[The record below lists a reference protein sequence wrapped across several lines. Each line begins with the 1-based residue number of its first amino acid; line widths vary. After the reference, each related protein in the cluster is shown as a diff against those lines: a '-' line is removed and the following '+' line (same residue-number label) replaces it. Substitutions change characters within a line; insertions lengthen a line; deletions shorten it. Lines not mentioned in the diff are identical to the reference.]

1 MAYPFGICGIL
12 LVMWLIRL
20 FFRINIEREAQ
31 AFESS
36 TGNQRELLH
45 AMNVAVRN
53 PNLQGMA
60 IKQVPLLNGE
70 AIVCSRLKRGELLM
84 VPAPHERLEL
94 GDYLHLVG
102 KREDLENARLVI
114 GEEVDASLSTRGTAL
129 QVVRAVVTNEQ
140 VLGKKIRDLNLK
152 QKYDVVISRLNRAGV
167 ELVAGSNVTLQFGDI
182 LNTVGRP
189 EAIDAVTAIV
199 GNAQQNCSRCRCC
212 RSLSASASGCCSAPF
227 RCSYPASRRHCGWGW
242 PAGRWWP
249 R

>member
-1 MAYPFGICGIL
+1 
-12 LVMWLIRL
+12 
-20 FFRINIEREAQ
+20 
-31 AFESS
+31 
-36 TGNQRELLH
+36 
-45 AMNVAVRN
+45 
-53 PNLQGMA
+53 
-60 IKQVPLLNGE
+60 
-70 AIVCSRLKRGELLM
+70 M

-182 LNTVGRP
+182 LNLVGRP
-189 EAIDAVTAIV
+189 GGHRRGDGNRRQRPTKTAAGADAA
-199 GNAQQNCSRCRCC
+199 GLYRHRPW
-212 RSLSASASGCCSAPF
+212 GCCSAPF
-227 RCSYPASRRHCGWGW
+227 HCSCPASRRHCGWGW
-242 PAGRWWP
+242 PAGRWW
-249 R
+249 RR